1 MNPTLI
7 RAGAVAAMAL
17 MFIGAVMMV
26 DWPDGGIDTQY
37 NDTSGVD
44 ENALTN
50 SWLAKALFGDDAS
63 TGFAVVVFLIGLLLL
78 VALLG
83 GVFLAKEEK
92 E

>member
-7 RAGAVAAMAL
+7 RAGAIAAMAL

-26 DWPDGGIDTQY
+26 DWPNGGPDNISNSDVAWTLFG
-37 NDTSGVD
+37 TSGGSGY
-44 ENALTN
+44 ALI
-50 SWLAKALFGDDAS
+50 
-63 TGFAVVVFLIGLLLL
+63 VFLIGVLLL

-83 GVFLAKEEK
+83 GVFLAKEER

>member
-44 ENALTN
+44 DDALTN
-50 SWLAKALFGDDAS
+50 SWVAKALFGDKDS
-63 TGFAVVVFLIGLLLL
+63 TGFALVLFLIGLLLL
-78 VALLG
+78 VAMLG

>member
-1 MNPTLI
+1 MKSNLI

-17 MFIGAVMMV
+17 MFIGAVLMV
-26 DWPDGGIDTQY
+26 DWPDGGMDTEL
-37 NDTSGVD
+37 NDTEVPED
-44 ENALTN
+44 ALTN
-50 SWLAKALFGDDAS
+50 SWLAEGLFGTEDGS
-63 TGFAVVVFLIGLLLL
+63 GFALVLFLIGLLLL

>member
-1 MNPTLI
+1 MNATLV

-26 DWPDGGIDTQY
+26 DWPDGGTDDLSTK
-37 NDTSGVD
+37 DVAWT
-44 ENALTN
+44 
-50 SWLAKALFGDDAS
+50 LFGTSSGSGYALI
-63 TGFAVVVFLIGLLLL
+63 VFLIGLLLL

-83 GVFLAKEEK
+83 GVFLAKEER